1 MEKIK
6 QEMAGYWS
14 RRVEQFSALRC
25 REFGSEKHQ
34 QWQEELE
41 KYLPAG
47 RALDILDIGTGTGFL
62 AFLLAERGHRV
73 TGIDL
78 TAEMVA
84 EAERIGRALGIS
96 ARFCVMDGECPAFP
110 PRSFDAIVTR
120 KLTWTLPH
128 LDRAYASWHTLLK
141 PGGVLINFDADY
153 CRERQDAPLPAHHA
167 HEGIGAELME
177 EYARMKDQLRP
188 LQRPRPQWDAELLR
202 QAGFRS
208 VAVDTGVWG
217 RIYREV
223 DEFYDPTP
231 GFAITATA

>member
-25 REFGSEKHQ
+25 REFGSEKHR

-78 TAEMVA
+78 TAEMIA
-84 EAERIGRALGIS
+84 EAAALMAMKATVDEVTERVIHPHPSYSEALGEACADVLGRSIHQP
-96 ARFCVMDGECPAFP
+96 ARKPQ
-110 PRSFDAIVTR
+110 
-120 KLTWTLPH
+120 
-128 LDRAYASWHTLLK
+128 DR
-141 PGGVLINFDADY
+141 
-153 CRERQDAPLPAHHA
+153 
-167 HEGIGAELME
+167 
-177 EYARMKDQLRP
+177 
-188 LQRPRPQWDAELLR
+188 
-202 QAGFRS
+202 
-208 VAVDTGVWG
+208 
-217 RIYREV
+217 
-223 DEFYDPTP
+223 
-231 GFAITATA
+231 